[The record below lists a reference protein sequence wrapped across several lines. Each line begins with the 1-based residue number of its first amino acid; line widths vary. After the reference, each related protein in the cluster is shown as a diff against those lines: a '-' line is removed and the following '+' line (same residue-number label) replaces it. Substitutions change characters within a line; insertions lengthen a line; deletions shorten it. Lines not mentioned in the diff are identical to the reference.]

1 MDEGWGLRV
10 CSVAAGRVEVGLGK
24 MKFNIGESG
33 MWRVI
38 GGESCKVRNVG
49 NEIAEV
55 HVTSM
60 Q

>member
-1 MDEGWGLRV
+1 MLFRS
-10 CSVAAGRVEVGLGK
+10 CSVAAGRVEVDLA
-24 MKFNIGESG
+24 MAKFDIGESG
-33 MWRVI
+33 MWRVK